1 MPRQKELSEDLRSRI
16 VDLHKAGKGYKVI
29 SKTLEIHQ
37 STVRQ
42 TIYKWRH
49 FGTVATLPRSGRPV
63 KMTPR
68 AQRRLISEVKKQTR
82 MTAKDL
88 KESLELAYISVH
100 ESTIRKTLNKQGI
113 YSRTPRRKQLLTK
126 KNIAARLKFAKAHID
141 TPQRYWQNVLWTD
154 ETKIELFGK
163 NTQHYI
169 WRRKGTAYRHDNII
183 PTVKYGGG
191 NLMIWAQPAIIE
203 GKINSQVYQR
213 ILQDNLRLSV
223 HQLKLSRKLV
233 MQQDND
239 PKHQSKSTTD
249 WFQKNKICLL
259 EWPSQNPDLKPTE
272 MLWIDLKRAR
282 HMRSPK
288 NMAELKQ
295 FYQEERAKIPP
306 QQCSV
311 LIQSYRK
318 RLVEV
323 IAAKGGVNQLLI
335 QRVHLLFPL
344 PF

>member
-1 MPRQKELSEDLRSRI
+1 MPRQKELSEDLRSKI

-42 TIYKWRH
+42 TIYKWRQ

-68 AQRRLISEVKKQTR
+68 AQRRLINEVKKQPR
-82 MTAKDL
+82 VTAKDL
-88 KESLELAYISVH
+88 KASLVQANICVH
-100 ESTIRKTLNKQGI
+100 ESTVRKTLNKQGV
-113 YSRTPRRKQLLTK
+113 YGRTPRRKPLLTK
-126 KNIAARLKFAKAHID
+126 KNIAARLKFAKEHID

-169 WRRKGTAYRHDNII
+169 WRKKGTAHHHENII

-191 NLMIWAQPAIIE
+191 NIMIWACFAASGPGQLTIIE
-203 GKINSQVYQR
+203 GKMNSQVYQK
-213 ILQDNLRLSV
+213 ILQDNVRVSV
-223 HQLKLSRKLV
+223 RQLKLCRSWV

-239 PKHQSKSTTD
+239 PKHWSKSTTE
-249 WFQKNKICLL
+249 WLMKNKIRLL
-259 EWPSQNPDLKPTE
+259 EWPSQSPDLNPIE
-272 MLWIDLKRAR
+272 MLWIDLKRAV
-282 HMRSPK
+282 HMRRPR
-288 NMAELKQ
+288 NMTELKQ
-295 FYQEERAKIPP
+295 FCQEEWAKIPP
-306 QQCSV
+306 ERCAG
-311 LIQSYRK
+311 LIHSYRK

-323 IAAKGGVNQLLI
+323 IAAKGGSTSY
-335 QRVHLLFPL
+335 
-344 PF
+344 